1 MKKILLFRPL
11 MALGGTESAMLSL
24 IKNLKN
30 YEIYLAYVDD
40 TSDQK
45 LLDRFRKYA
54 TVGKVA
60 DFDFQFDTL
69 IIATNR
75 YHTFDEIKQI
85 KRKQTILWVHYFF
98 KLETSVFN
106 DREEIAALD
115 KIVVVSKT
123 AANKLIT
130 KYPYLKSKVLIIY
143 NVIEQ
148 EEIRKKALE
157 PIDIQFQSCLNL
169 VTTARICKEKGFI
182 RMAYLATI
190 LKNKNIPFKWY
201 VIGDNH
207 YPERKLEML
216 EYFKGLDDYFVW
228 LGFLDNPYNIM
239 QKCDYEVLLSDDE
252 TWGLVLTEALILGV
266 PCITTDF
273 EAAFE
278 QINDNNGFILSRDN
292 LASYEEKIPD
302 IVEKKNKLKNNVKNY
317 YYDNNKI
324 LKEWDDLIG

>member
-1 MKKILLFRPL
+1 
-11 MALGGTESAMLSL
+11 MALGGTEIAMLSL

-45 LLDRFRKYA
+45 LLDRFRIYA
-54 TVGKVA
+54 TVGKVD
-60 DFDFQFDTL
+60 DFNFEFDTL

-106 DREEIAALD
+106 DKKEIDALD

-130 KYPYLKSKVLIIY
+130 KYPYLKSKVLTIY

-169 VTTARICKEKGFI
+169 VTTSRICKEKGFP
-182 RMAYLATI
+182 RMAYLANI

-216 EYFKGLDDYFVW
+216 EYFKNLDDYFVW

-252 TWGLVLTEALILGV
+252 TWGLALTEALILGV

-278 QINDNNGFILSRDN
+278 QINENNGFILSRDN

-302 IVEKKNKLKNNVKNY
+302 ILEKKNKLKDNVKNY

>member
-1 MKKILLFRPL
+1 
-11 MALGGTESAMLSL
+11 MALGGTEIAMLSL

-30 YEIYLAYVDD
+30 YEVYLAYVDN
-40 TSDQK
+40 TSDPK

-54 TVGKVA
+54 TVGKVS
-60 DFDFQFDTL
+60 DFNFQFDTL

-106 DREEIAALD
+106 DKKEIEALD

-130 KYPYLKSKVLIIY
+130 KYPYLKSKVLTIY

-157 PIDIQFQSCLNL
+157 PINIKFQSCLNL
-169 VTTARICKEKGFI
+169 VTTARICKEKGFP
-182 RMAYLATI
+182 RMAYLANI
-190 LKNKNIPFKWY
+190 LKSKNIPFKWY

-216 EYFKGLDDYFVW
+216 EYFKDLDDYFVW

-239 QKCDYEVLLSDDE
+239 KKCDYEVLLSDDE
-252 TWGLVLTEALILGV
+252 TWGLALTEALILGV

-278 QINDNNGFILSRDN
+278 QINKNNGIILSRDN
-292 LASYEEKIPD
+292 LESYENKISD
-302 IVEKKNKLKNNVKNY
+302 ILNNKNKLKNNIKNY

-324 LKEWDDLIG
+324 LKEWNDLIG

>member
-1 MKKILLFRPL
+1 MKKILFFRPL
-11 MALGGTESAMLSL
+11 MALGGTEIAMLSL

-54 TVGKVA
+54 KVGKVA

-130 KYPYLKSKVLIIY
+130 KYPYLKSKVLTIY

-169 VTTARICKEKGFI
+169 VTTFLLNGMLLEIIIIRKENLKC
-182 RMAYLATI
+182 LNI
-190 LKNKNIPFKWY
+190 LR
-201 VIGDNH
+201 V
-207 YPERKLEML
+207 
-216 EYFKGLDDYFVW
+216 
-228 LGFLDNPYNIM
+228 
-239 QKCDYEVLLSDDE
+239 
-252 TWGLVLTEALILGV
+252 
-266 PCITTDF
+266 
-273 EAAFE
+273 
-278 QINDNNGFILSRDN
+278 
-292 LASYEEKIPD
+292 
-302 IVEKKNKLKNNVKNY
+302 
-317 YYDNNKI
+317 
-324 LKEWDDLIG
+324 

>member
-1 MKKILLFRPL
+1 
-11 MALGGTESAMLSL
+11 MALGGTEIAMLSL

-30 YEIYLAYVDD
+30 YEVYLAYVDN
-40 TSDQK
+40 TSDPK
-45 LLDRFRKYA
+45 LLDRFRKYT
-54 TVGKVA
+54 TVGKVS
-60 DFDFQFDTL
+60 DFNFQFDTL

-106 DREEIAALD
+106 DKKEIEALD

-130 KYPYLKSKVLIIY
+130 KYPYLKSKVLTIY

-157 PIDIQFQSCLNL
+157 PINIKFQSCLNL
-169 VTTARICKEKGFI
+169 VTTARICKEKGFP
-182 RMAYLATI
+182 RMAYLANI
-190 LKNKNIPFKWY
+190 LKSKNIPFKWY

-216 EYFKGLDDYFVW
+216 EYFKDLDDYFVW

-239 QKCDYEVLLSDDE
+239 KKCDYEVLLSDDE
-252 TWGLVLTEALILGV
+252 TWGLALTEALILGV

-278 QINDNNGFILSRDN
+278 QINKNNGIILSRDN
-292 LASYEEKIPD
+292 LESYENKISD
-302 IVEKKNKLKNNVKNY
+302 ILNNKNKLKNNIKNY

-324 LKEWDDLIG
+324 LKEWNDLIG